1 MNQIKYQLDVNEK
14 ETERDAKS
22 KKEKKRVSE
31 MI

>member
-22 KKEKKRVSE
+22 KKEKKELVK
-31 MI
+31 